1 MLVTH
6 AVLRRALRMRL
17 FWSVAGES
25 LIQSPVVPL

>member
-17 FWSVAGES
+17 LWSVAGES